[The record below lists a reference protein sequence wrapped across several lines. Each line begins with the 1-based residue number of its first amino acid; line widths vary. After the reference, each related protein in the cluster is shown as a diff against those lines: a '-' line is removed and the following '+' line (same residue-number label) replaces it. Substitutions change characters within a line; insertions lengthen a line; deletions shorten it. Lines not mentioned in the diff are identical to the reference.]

1 MSKYSKTTAISELHF
16 PIMHLTTE
24 LFSYHCI
31 MQRRFGVY
39 LYLLLLIS
47 VSIDLYG
54 STPGLQDFTVKE
66 SLSQNGKLAV
76 IALDSL
82 NQTDPTINGAHTFT
96 INGFQQELNFHD
108 GVAITTHPVTT
119 PTFAFL
125 KHHSTV
131 DQTDR
136 IFFLRATD
144 AGLKIYRINS
154 LLLILIPIVVLYIA
168 YKLKRFIITLVIVA
182 LVYYYM
188 NQSKGLSLS
197 QLFGNVI
204 DSIKDLF

>member
-16 PIMHLTTE
+16 PIMCLTTG

-31 MQRRFGVY
+31 MQRRFWVY

-47 VSIDLYG
+47 MSNDLYG
-54 STPGLQDFTVKE
+54 SAPKIQDFTVKE

-82 NQTDPTINGAHTFT
+82 NQNDPTINGAYPFT
-96 INGFQQELNFHD
+96 INGFQQELNFSD
-108 GVAITTHPVTT
+108 GVAITTHPVTSS
-119 PTFAFL
+119 TFAFL
-125 KHHSTV
+125 KHQSAA
-131 DQTDR
+131 DQTGR
-136 IFFLRATD
+136 FFFLRTTD

-154 LLLILIPIVVLYIA
+154 LLLILIPVVVLYIA

-197 QLFGNVI
+197 QLLESFI
-204 DSIKDLF
+204 DGVKDLF